1 MARMT
6 LKNPN
11 NQGYRIP
18 MSRAGTLRIES
29 NGRFSDI
36 FGDMVNRLG
45 QFEDL
50 GMEPDEIRKE
60 LQTAE
65 NYRQLIKCWENE
77 KK

>member
-1 MARMT
+1 MERMT

-18 MSRAGTLRIES
+18 IGRSGTLRIES

-36 FGDMVNRLG
+36 FGDAINLLG
-45 QFEDL
+45 RFEDL
-50 GMEPDEIRKE
+50 GMDPEAIRIE
-60 LQTAE
+60 LEVAAR
-65 NYRQLIKCWENE
+65 YRQMIRNWENE